1 MSRINTN
8 VQSLIA
14 QRVLSGQNSKL
25 NTSLERLSTGLKINT
40 GKDNPS
46 GLIASENLRAE
57 KTGIQ
62 AALDNAERANNIVG
76 TAEGGLSEI
85 SSLLNEVQS
94 LVSSAANTGGL
105 SSDEIA
111 ANQQQLDSIL
121 DTINRLANTTSFQG
135 AKLLDGSLDYTTSS
149 VAASA
154 VQNLQING
162 ARLTDNATKSI
173 VVDVATAAEQGQITF
188 SSASTSA
195 AATIEIAGN
204 KGSAQLSFATGAT
217 QATIAAAINDRTTTT
232 GVKAV
237 ASSGVL
243 YIQSNEYGADQF
255 VSLKSISGTSFTGIE
270 GKDAGVDAEVTV
282 NGQSAQ
288 VKGLNV
294 SVRNGDVDLSFD
306 IVESANTAAV
316 GGAIQSTFGITGGG
330 ANFSIGAKVSDT
342 TKAAIGIKGVTT
354 GSLGNTSL
362 GFLDTLRSG
371 AANSLSSDNLTK
383 SQRILDK
390 AITQVSELRGRLG
403 AFQKFTI
410 GSTVNALGVALENI
424 SASES
429 QIRDTDFAAET
440 SALTRSQILAKSAT
454 SILAQ
459 ANAQPQQALSLLGR

>member
-14 QRVLSGQNSKL
+14 QRVLSNQNNKL

-105 SSDEIA
+105 SSDEID

-121 DTINRLANTTSFQG
+121 STINRLAGSTSFQG
-135 AKLLDGSLDYTTSS
+135 AKLLDGSLDYTTSG
-149 VAASA
+149 VAASTISN
-154 VQNLQING
+154 VQING
-162 ARLTDNATKSI
+162 ARLTDGAAKNI
-173 VVDVATAAEQGQITF
+173 VVAITG
-188 SSASTSA
+188 SAQTGEIQFTTSA
-195 AATIEIAGN
+195 TTGVNTIEIGGN
-204 KGSAQLSFATGAT
+204 KGVTQLSFASGTS
-217 QATIAAAINDRTTTT
+217 QSSIADSINAVKDAT
-232 GVKAV
+232 GVEAT
-237 ASSGVL
+237 ASGGTL
-243 YIQSNEYGADQF
+243 YIRSSEYGSSQF
-255 VSLKSISGTSFTGIE
+255 VSLKSVSGTNFTSVA
-270 GKDAGVDAEVTV
+270 GKDSGQNATVSV
-282 NGQSAQ
+282 NGQLAE
-288 VKGLNV
+288 VDGLNV
-294 SVRNGDVDLSFD
+294 KVSSEDLDFEFD
-306 IVESANTAAV
+306 IAETANTGAAS
-316 GGAIQSTFGITGGG
+316 STFAITGGG
-330 ANFSIGAKVSDT
+330 ANFSIGAKVT
-342 TKAAIGIKGVTT
+342 ENAKAAIGIKAVTT
-354 GSLGNTSL
+354 GSLGNETI
-362 GFLDTLRSG
+362 GFLNSLRSG
-371 AANSLSSDNLTK
+371 QDNDLSSGNLTT

-440 SALTRSQILAKSAT
+440 SALTRSQILSQSAT

-459 ANAQPQQALSLLGR
+459 ANSQPQQALSLLGR